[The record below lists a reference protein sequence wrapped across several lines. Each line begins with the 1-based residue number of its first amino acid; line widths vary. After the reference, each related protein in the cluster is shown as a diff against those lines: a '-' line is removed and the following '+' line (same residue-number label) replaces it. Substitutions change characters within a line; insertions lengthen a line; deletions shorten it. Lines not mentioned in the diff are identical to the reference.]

1 MTASTEITARET
13 LDLIESGADIL
24 IVDVR
29 DDASFAA
36 GHIPGAISVPANNF
50 DFDKIQ
56 AKATLDTHIIVS
68 CYRGMMSRDVVA
80 FLRQRGFANVQS
92 MSGGWDGWQRLGN
105 APIER

>member
-1 MTASTEITARET
+1 MTLATEISAHET
-13 LDLIESGADIL
+13 LELLQSNEQL
-24 IVDVR
+24 LVVDVR

-36 GHIPGAISVPANNF
+36 GHIPGALNVPANAF

-56 AKATLDTHIIVS
+56 ANATPDMRIVVS

-80 FLRQRGFANVQS
+80 FLRQRGFANAQS
-92 MSGGWDGWQRLGN
+92 MSGGWDGWRQLAG